1 MRVGFISS
9 YPPIEC
15 GIATYSQYLC
25 EELRK
30 KQTDVHVVTHF
41 GGAGHQVHPSFDYED
56 GDLANKAFRVMSRFT
71 PDVVHIQHEF
81 GLFGNHYG
89 VSVIPLIMQ
98 FRMAGIPVVTTL
110 HTVYENIAR
119 EHRIIFESIFSNSA
133 SVIVHDL
140 YQKASLGN
148 ILNEEMLQ
156 KIAIIPHG
164 ARDMEPVP
172 HARDRLGL
180 PEDKRIILMAGYLR
194 PSKNFELIIDIFP
207 EIMKQLPDAILVL
220 ASKTRGTGH
229 RDYRDLIYDLISKSP
244 NRDQIYILRGQL
256 PQHTF
261 DTAISASDVVV
272 LPYNITSQS
281 GILAHC
287 FAFRKPVVTSNSE
300 AMRQILDRTGAG
312 LTCEGREEYI
322 QNIVNILSD
331 TLLAKNLA
339 QKADQCV
346 REEISWSIVA
356 DQHLDIYRST
366 MEIPGTESRIIM
378 VE

>member
-25 EELRK
+25 EKLRK
-30 KQTDVHVVTHF
+30 KQTDLHIVTHF
-41 GGAGHQVHPSFDYED
+41 GGSGHQVHPSFDYED
-56 GDLANKAFRVMSRFT
+56 GDLASKAFRVMSRLT

-81 GLFGNHYG
+81 GLFGNYYG

-98 FRMAGIPVVTTL
+98 FRLAGIPVVTTL
-110 HTVYENIAR
+110 HTVYDNIPW
-119 EHRIIFESIFSNSA
+119 EQKMIFESIVSNSER
-133 SVIVHDL
+133 VIVHEAF
-140 YQKASLGN
+140 QKESLGN
-148 ILNEEMLQ
+148 ILDAEMLQ

-164 ARDMEPVP
+164 ARDMETVP
-172 HARDRLGL
+172 DARNRLGL

-194 PSKNFELIIDIFP
+194 PSKNFELVIDIFP
-207 EIMKQLPDAILVL
+207 EIVKQLPDAVLVL
-220 ASKTRGTGH
+220 ASKIRGTEY
-229 RDYRDLIYDLISKSP
+229 RDYRDFIFDLISKSP
-244 NRDQIYILRGQL
+244 KRDQIYILRGQL
-256 PQHTF
+256 PQHIF
-261 DTAISASDVVV
+261 DSAISASDVVV

-287 FAFRKPVVTSNSE
+287 FAFRKPVVASSSV
-300 AMRQILDRTGAG
+300 AMRLVLDRTGAG
-312 LTCEGREEYI
+312 MTCENREEYV

-331 TLLAKNLA
+331 TTLAKSLS
-339 QKADQCV
+339 QKADQYV

-366 MEIPGTESRIIM
+366 MEIPGIESRIIM